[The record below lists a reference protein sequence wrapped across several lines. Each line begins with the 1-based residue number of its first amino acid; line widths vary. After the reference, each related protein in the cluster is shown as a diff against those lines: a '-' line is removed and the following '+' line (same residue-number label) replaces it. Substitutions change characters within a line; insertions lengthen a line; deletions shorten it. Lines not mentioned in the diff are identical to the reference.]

1 MGWSN
6 DVPHFD
12 RDGHFRTQEQQ
23 EQRRKKR
30 IEEGNG
36 EYSRSG
42 GDVLLKFVVVGGVVA
57 LACGL
62 PAMFEKGVS
71 PVKKDAG

>member
-1 MGWSN
+1 MGWNN

-23 EQRRKKR
+23 EQRRRKR
-30 IEEGNG
+30 IEEENG
-36 EYSRSG
+36 EYDRGG
-42 GDVLLKFVVVGGVVA
+42 GDMLLKFVVVGGVVA

-62 PAMFEKGVS
+62 PAMFERG
-71 PVKKDAG
+71 PLRVKKDAG